1 MKKIMALTLLMMLTM
16 FSATTAFAAK
26 TITQRV
32 GVVIVGGA
40 DYKTKDFYEY
50 VEKYFYKP
58 FASDVMQIQYGKDA
72 QNKYQNFWL
81 DKGYLE
87 EQKPTQKDFIEFV
100 SYGAYD
106 KVIFLKVE
114 DSVSEMQRKR
124 SRLSV
129 NVNVFLVDRRKVLK
143 TASSTNE
150 EDSKASQLRARRGAF
165 KQCAKEL
172 SADITPLMK

>member
-1 MKKIMALTLLMMLTM
+1 MKKIIALTMLMMLALA
-16 FSATTAFAAK
+16 ATALAAP
-26 TITQRV
+26 TLTQRV

-58 FASDVMQIQYGKDA
+58 FASDTMQIQYGKDA

-114 DSVSEMQRKR
+114 DSVAEMQRKR

-143 TASSTNE
+143 TGSSTNE

-165 KQCAKEL
+165 KKCAKEL
-172 SADITPLMK
+172 SAEIEPLMK

>member
-1 MKKIMALTLLMMLTM
+1 MRKIIALTMMLMMIAA
-16 FSATTAFAAK
+16 SATAAP
-26 TITQRV
+26 IYAERC
-32 GVVIVGGA
+32 GVVVVSGA
-40 DYKTKDFYEY
+40 DYKTKDFFDY
-50 VEKYFYKP
+50 VEKFFVKP
-58 FASDVMQIQYGKDA
+58 YVGDHRQMQYGKDA

-87 EQKPTQKDFIEFV
+87 EQKPTQKDFIDFV

-114 DSVSEMQRKR
+114 DSVTEMQKNR

-143 TASSTNE
+143 AASATNE

-165 KQCAKEL
+165 KKCAKEL
-172 SADITPLMK
+172 SEAIEPLMK